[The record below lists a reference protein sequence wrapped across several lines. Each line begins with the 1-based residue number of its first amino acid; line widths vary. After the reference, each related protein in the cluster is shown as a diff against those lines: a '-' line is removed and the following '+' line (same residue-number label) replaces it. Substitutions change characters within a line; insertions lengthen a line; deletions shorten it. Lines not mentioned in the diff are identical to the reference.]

1 MSYTLLQCTIFWSLL
16 CLHKLILCAWA
27 IAITVSLITDNP
39 ESAFVQALT
48 SAITVYKI
56 AEACYSS
63 DLGTYCNT
71 DSTSYQANINTGR
84 RFAQRFLDSR
94 QLVVLRDENSTREE
108 LIQAQLQIHNN
119 GAGREV
125 RPTQML
131 CACKP
136 LNYKLFS

>member
-1 MSYTLLQCTIFWSLL
+1 M
-16 CLHKLILCAWA
+16 
-27 IAITVSLITDNP
+27 
-39 ESAFVQALT
+39 

-71 DSTSYQANINTGR
+71 SYQANINTGR

-94 QLVVLRDENSTREE
+94 PLVVLRDENSTREE
-108 LIQAQLQIHNN
+108 LIRAQLQIHNN

-125 RPTQML
+125 RPTR
-131 CACKP
+131 CVHASP
-136 LNYKLFS
+136 F